1 MPTLTLT
8 FKYRK
13 NEDLILSP
21 SEIQE
26 TYLYGVTIQDK
37 SGKDLSSEVYRFY
50 IQSAQQELEKYLGI
64 KFKMQ
69 VISESLDFYGDD
81 FRSFL
86 YTPTTY
92 PVVKP
97 VSLTGFLGQVKQLQ
111 YPSQWLVSRKTS
123 DGETYYRKLF
133 VVPTQSATVQ
143 TQGVSMLYSGVL
155 PNVGM
160 MNWKYIP
167 NYWTAEYVTG
177 FEKVPRDIM
186 DVVGKIATIG
196 ILNVAGDIVL
206 GTAALANYSLSI
218 DGLSQSI
225 GTTMSATN
233 AAYGARILQ
242 YSKEIKDS
250 LEKLKS
256 YYRGM
261 EMISM

>member
-1 MPTLTLT
+1 MSTLTLS

-13 NEDLILSP
+13 NEDLIFSP
-21 SEIQE
+21 NELQEI
-26 TYLYGVTIQDK
+26 YLYGINIQDK
-37 SGKDLSSEVYRFY
+37 TGKELSSEVYRFF
-50 IQSAQQELEKYLGI
+50 IQSAQQEIEKYLGI

-69 VISESLDFYGDD
+69 IYTESLDFYGDD

-92 PVVKP
+92 PVVKAI
-97 VSLTGFLGQVKQLQ
+97 SLTGFLGQVQQLK

-123 DGETYYRKLF
+123 DNETFYRKLF
-133 VVPTQSATVQ
+133 VVPTQSGTVQ
-143 TQGVSMLYSGVL
+143 TSGVSMLYSGVL
-155 PNVGM
+155 PNIGM

-167 NYWTAEYVTG
+167 NYWSASYITG
-177 FEKVPRDIM
+177 FKNVPRDIM
-186 DVVGKIATIG
+186 DVVGKIASIG

-206 GTAALANYSLSI
+206 GTAALANYSLSV

-250 LEKLKS
+250 LSKLKS
-256 YYRGM
+256 YYRGL
-261 EMISM
+261 EMVSM